1 MVEVSWKRLAMVW
14 CHMEYRKYCGVT
26 GSEIGL
32 VTVLVVVVVVC
43 WWLIVGVVVVVVLF
57 L

>member
-1 MVEVSWKRLAMVW
+1 MVW

-26 GSEIGL
+26 GSEVGL
-32 VTVLVVVVVVC
+32 VTVLVVVVFVVC
-43 WWLIVGVVVVVVLF
+43 WWLVVGVVVVVVLF